1 MEQFKVP
8 SPFSPTANPADNWY
22 NWEQSFRRFIAAS
35 GEKDE
40 QGKIDILLHTIG
52 EDALEV
58 FNTLTVRGDGDE
70 LTMEEKLVLAAFMP
84 KVHLHRLKL
93 KQPSVTDCVFIERKN
108 VEQLLPER
116 LHIKEEP
123 ETLSEGQEE
132 KQLCVQQ
139 ETNSAACPVKS
150 EDEEEK
156 PQTSQLH
163 WRQLTEMNMKE
174 EPSTCSLNE
183 LMIRQSV
190 GINSKGP
197 EAAQNPDP
205 NSSVLQ
211 GPDGTDTDS
220 SLTEDSNED
229 DEDCWRKPLSESET
243 VAEADSDSTRKKTK
257 MSDSGT
263 KAEIECKSSK
273 TQISSFQQIFS
284 KTKVRVKITSECV
297 GGKKSSLSAA
307 SKLKIHTEEKPF
319 KCDFCSKC
327 FILKH
332 HLQSHLRIH
341 TGEKPFKCDVCNK
354 CFIQQ
359 HHLQSHMIIHTGAK
373 PFKCDFCSKCFVQK
387 SDLKLHMRIH
397 TGKKPFKCDVCSKCF
412 ILKHHLQSHMVI
424 HTGEKPFKCDVCN
437 KCFARKDNLQSHVR
451 MHKEEEPFKC
461 HV

>member
-1 MEQFKVP
+1 RRR
-8 SPFSPTANPADNWY
+8 
-22 NWEQSFRRFIAAS
+22 SFRH
-35 GEKDE
+35 K
-40 QGKIDILLHTIG
+40 
-52 EDALEV
+52 
-58 FNTLTVRGDGDE
+58 
-70 LTMEEKLVLAAFMP
+70 
-84 KVHLHRLKL
+84 
-93 KQPSVTDCVFIERKN
+93 
-108 VEQLLPER
+108 ER
-116 LHIKEEP
+116 LE
-123 ETLSEGQEE
+123 Q
-132 KQLCVQQ
+132 
-139 ETNSAACPVKS
+139 N
-150 EDEEEK
+150 K

-229 DEDCWRKPLSESET
+229 DEDCW
-243 VAEADSDSTRKKTK
+243 KKTK
-257 MSDSGT
+257 MSDSG
-263 KAEIECKSSK
+263 
-273 TQISSFQQIFS
+273 
-284 KTKVRVKITSECV
+284 TKVRVKITSECV

-412 ILKHHLQSHMVI
+412 ILKHHLHHASAVCCAASVCFSG
-424 HTGEKPFKCDVCN
+424 GECWQENPLFRGPLGRLCIAVLGCVGFPAYRVLP
-437 KCFARKDNLQSHVR
+437 CLG
-451 MHKEEEPFKC
+451 C
-461 HV
+461 